1 MEFRDLKQQY
11 RVLQPQMDKAILDAV
26 ASGAYIMG
34 KPVKELEA
42 QLAEYVGVKHCLTCA
57 NGTDALTLALKAW
70 GIGPGDAVF
79 VPDFTFFSSAEV
91 VPLEGATPVFVD
103 VCEETFNLD
112 AADLERAV
120 RQVLA
125 EGKLRPRVVV
135 AVDLFGLPAD
145 YPAIRAVADKYGL
158 LILEDGAQGFGGSI
172 EMPDQVGHDGGVIAG
187 SDRQSHRTGSD
198 RQSHRTGSDRQSR
211 RACSFGDIATTS
223 FFPAKPVGCYG
234 DGGAVFTDNDDW
246 AALIESYRVHGKGA
260 FKYDNVRI
268 GLNSRLD
275 TVQAAVL
282 QVKLK
287 AFADYE
293 LDAVNAAADKYTAL
307 LSGVVATPVIPEGF
321 RSSWAQY
328 TIRLEDAATRDSLQ
342 SALKAAGIPS
352 MVYYPKPM
360 HLQTAFGGDG
370 RSEPAMTGSVIP
382 DLIGNPCPVAT
393 SLCGRVLSLPMHPY
407 LTEEEINTVCNAVIS
422 ALR

>member
-1 MEFRDLKQQY
+1 MKQQY
-11 RVLQPQMDKAILDAV
+11 RVLQKDMDKAVLEAM

-34 KPVKELEA
+34 PQVRELEK

-91 VPLEGATPVFVD
+91 VSLEGATPVFVD
-103 VCEETFNLD
+103 VVEETFNLD
-112 AADLERAV
+112 ASDLERAIE
-120 RQVLA
+120 RVLA
-125 EGKLRPRVVV
+125 EGRLTPKVIV

-145 YPAIRAVADKYGL
+145 YPAIRAVADRYGL
-158 LILEDGAQGFGGSI
+158 KILEDGAQGFGGSI
-172 EMPDQVGHDGGVIAG
+172 VIPG
-187 SDRQSHRTGSD
+187 LTGNLKI
-198 RQSHRTGSDRQSR
+198 R
-211 RACSFGDIATTS
+211 RACSFGDISTTS

-234 DGGAVFTDNDDW
+234 DGGAVFTDNDEW
-246 AALIESYRVHGKGA
+246 AALIESYRVHGKGQ

-268 GLNSRLD
+268 GMNSRLD

-287 AFADYE
+287 AFIDYE
-293 LDAVNAAADKYTAL
+293 LDAVNVAAERYTERL
-307 LSGVVATPVIPEGF
+307 QELATPVIPEGF

-328 TIRLEDAATRDSLQ
+328 TLRLRDKQQRDALQ
-342 SALKAAGIPS
+342 ASLKAAGIPS

-360 HLQTAFGGDG
+360 HLQTAFADG
-370 RSEPAMTGSVIP
+370 RSRSAMTDTVIPGPPSVIP
-382 DLIGNPCPVAT
+382 GLTGNLCPVAT
-393 SLCGRVLSLPMHPY
+393 SLCDRVLSLPMHPY
-407 LTEEEINTVCNAVIS
+407 LTEEQIDTVCNAIHN
-422 ALR
+422 ALQ

>member
-1 MEFRDLKQQY
+1 MEFRDLKKQY
-11 RVLQPQMDKAILDAV
+11 QVLRPEMDQALLGAV

-34 KPVKELEA
+34 PQVKALEK

-91 VPLEGATPVFVD
+91 VPLEGAEPVFVD
-103 VCEETFNLD
+103 VHEETFNVD

-120 RQVLA
+120 QAVLA
-125 EGKLRPRVVV
+125 EGRLRPRVVV

-145 YPAIRAVADKYGL
+145 YQAIRAVADRYGL
-158 LILEDGAQGFGGSI
+158 LVLEDGAQGFGGS
-172 EMPDQVGHDGGVIAG
+172 VIPSGAKE
-187 SDRQSHRTGSD
+187 SL
-198 RQSHRTGSDRQSR
+198 

-223 FFPAKPVGCYG
+223 FFPAKPLGCYG
-234 DGGAVFTDNDDW
+234 DGGAVFTDNDEW
-246 AALIESYRVHGKGA
+246 AALIESYRVHGKGQ

-293 LDAVNAAADKYTAL
+293 LDAVNVAADKYSEL
-307 LSGVVATPVIPEGF
+307 LADVAAIPVIPEGF

-328 TIRLEDAATRDSLQ
+328 TIRLKDREQRDALQ
-342 SALKAAGIPS
+342 AHLKAQGIPS

-360 HLQTAFGGDG
+360 HLQTAFAQTPDQVGGDASG
-370 RSEPAMTGSVIP
+370 VVPGKVGGDASGVIPGDHSVIP
-382 DLIGNPCPVAT
+382 GLPRNLCPVAT
-393 SLCGRVLSLPMHPY
+393 SLCDRVLSLPMHPY
-407 LTEEEINTVCNAVIS
+407 LTEEQIRTVSDAIHS
-422 ALR
+422 FLR